1 MKIPGDI
8 RDRAELHPE
17 ISLAEN
23 VHRLATHPMD
33 EFEAFARLVEAGR
46 SAEEVAARFGT
57 TVRHVEGRLAL
68 GRLCDE
74 AREAYRAGDITL
86 DVAKRSEEHTSE
98 LQSLMRT
105 SSAGFC
111 LKKKNN
117 TRTTQTYRSTHNQHI
132 RRQCTTT

>member
-68 GRLCDE
+68 GRPCV
-74 AREAYRAGDITL
+74 AVREAYRAGDITL
-86 DVAKRSEEHTSE
+86 DVAQAFPLSSYHAAQRSALAT
-98 LQSLMRT
+98 LR
-105 SSAGFC
+105 
-111 LKKKNN
+111 NP
-117 TRTTQTYRSTHNQHI
+117 TRHARPARPGPETQR
-132 RRQCTTT
+132 